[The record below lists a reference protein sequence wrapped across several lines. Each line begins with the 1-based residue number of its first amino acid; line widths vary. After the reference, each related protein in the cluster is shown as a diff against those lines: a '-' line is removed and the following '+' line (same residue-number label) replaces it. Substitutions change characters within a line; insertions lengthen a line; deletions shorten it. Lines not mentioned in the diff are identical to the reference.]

1 MTTEAGAASTVEAVD
16 GTGVEATAAG
26 VEAVD
31 ATSVEA
37 ESTSVEAVDVSSI
50 ETSGIAVEPVES
62 AGAES
67 RGIDPATGK
76 PNHAT
81 PPTIRVPKLQTG
93 AASVSPWARLTVF
106 NEWYRN
112 NHNIQESDDGFVSLV
127 GRLNLGVETRLKKV
141 SIGTQLRVDG
151 QKIWFPRGQDCE
163 GDCVDIGDDARLERV
178 TVRAD
183 TKRFSVYAGDFNVNF
198 GRGVGLSVRK
208 IDEIGVD
215 ASIKGARTDF
225 RSKPVRATAIAGF
238 SNRQNSD
245 FATRQLIP
253 DPGFPA
259 QSYTF
264 SQDTE
269 DRGCNME
276 GRRTADVGNPWWA
289 SCSDLLVGGRLEG
302 TLPGKVDLG
311 SHYVH
316 VDFGN
321 EITDGV
327 IDEHLH
333 VIGGD
338 VGRSRIAK
346 VWDVFVGASGVLRNP
361 QVRGVP
367 EAEALSSIPLQGYGI
382 YGSNT
387 LRLGTTTVLV
397 EGKHYRDYLVALT
410 QNALLQYSEH
420 PTLERED
427 QAVPGNINAT
437 GARVRLDHLIRDKG
451 LTLFINSLEYVYNDT
466 VGFDQFTHENA
477 RLASHNYGGIIWRK
491 PQSDFVLQMSGGYRY
506 ERWRDTPR
514 GYDSWLRRRFPH
526 MEFYITIPVAKRR
539 GLQHAIAIRGEG
551 RWENLVTSPVAR
563 EDFFRGLFTVGYSLS
578 PWFSISW
585 VQGIDTEAPVPA
597 GEPGLTGEECEPGA
611 NSLCRPHL
619 WPGVQ
624 AKVNLFNSSFLR
636 IFAGR
641 RFGGPICVNGSCRVL
656 PDFEGARAELV
667 VAF

>member
-1 MTTEAGAASTVEAVD
+1 MKSHVRRSALTLVLLGGALTP
-16 GTGVEATAAG
+16 GVATASPWGSA
-26 VEAVD
+26 AAMVD
-31 ATSVEA
+31 PA
-37 ESTSVEAVDVSSI
+37 
-50 ETSGIAVEPVES
+50 
-62 AGAES
+62 
-67 RGIDPATGK
+67 DPATEAEAGTEAASDEAGSGQVDPDTGR
-76 PNHAT
+76 PNRPT
-81 PPTIRVPKLQTG
+81 PPTTRVPRLTVG
-93 AASVSPWARLTVF
+93 AASVVPWTRLTVF
-106 NEWYRN
+106 TEWYRN
-112 NHNIQESDDGFVSLV
+112 NHNLQESDDGFVSLV
-127 GRLNLGVETRLKKV
+127 GRLNLGVETRLRKV
-141 SIGTQLRVDG
+141 TIGTQIRVDG
-151 QKIWFPRGQDCE
+151 QKVWFPSGQNCE
-163 GDCVDIGDDARLERV
+163 GDCVEIGDDARLERV

-183 TKRFSVYAGDFNVNF
+183 TKRFSIYAGDFNVNF
-198 GRGVGLSVRK
+198 GRGVALSVRK

-215 ASIKGARTDF
+215 ASIKGGRADF
-225 RSKPVRATAIAGF
+225 RSKEVRATAIAGF
-238 SNRQNSD
+238 ANRQNSD

-259 QSYTF
+259 KSYTF

-269 DRGCNME
+269 DRGCNVS
-276 GRRTADVGNPWWA
+276 GWRTPEVGNPWWTV
-289 SCSDLLVGGRLEG
+289 CSDLLMGGRLEG

-311 SHYVH
+311 AHYVH
-316 VDFGN
+316 IDFGN

-338 VGRSRIAK
+338 VARSRIAK
-346 VWDVFVGASGVLRNP
+346 VWDVFVGAAGVLRNP

-367 EAEALSSIPLQGYGI
+367 EAEALSTVPLQGYGI

-387 LRLGTTTVLV
+387 LRLGTTTLLV

-410 QNALLQYSEH
+410 QNSLLKYSEH

-427 QAVPGNINAT
+427 QAVPGNMNAT

-451 LTLFINSLEYVYNDT
+451 LTLYVNSLEYLYNDT
-466 VGFDQFTHENA
+466 VGFSQFTGDNA

-491 PQSDFVLQMSGGYRY
+491 PHSDFVLQVSTGYRY
-506 ERWRDTPR
+506 ERWRNTPR
-514 GYDSWLRRRFPH
+514 GHETWLRRRFPH
-526 MEFYITIPVAKRR
+526 AELYVSIPVARRR

-563 EDFFRGLFTVGYSLS
+563 EDFFRGLFTLGYSLS

-597 GEPGLTGEECEPGA
+597 DEIGLTDERCEPGA

-624 AKVNLFNSSFLR
+624 AQVNMFNSSFLR
-636 IFAGR
+636 LFAGR

-656 PDFEGARAELV
+656 PDFEGVRGELV
-667 VAF
+667 IAF